1 MQSGLYLSTSAI
13 AVALALD
20 LVLGDPS
27 WMPHPVR
34 FIGRAV
40 TWGEARLRTGEPRAD
55 LWRGA
60 LLAYAVVILT
70 AVAAWVAV
78 AIASTV
84 ANWLGLA
91 AAVLIAWTTLA
102 LNGLDRAA
110 GEVEGT
116 LGCGHD
122 DLARAAM
129 PALVGRDPATLD
141 RDAMVRATVESIAEN
156 CSDGV
161 LAPLC
166 FLFVGGPVLA
176 LAYKAINTLDSMI
189 GYRDARYLYFGRAA
203 ARLDDA
209 ANFVPARVT
218 ALCLA
223 AAAALTL
230 GTRWCGAPRL
240 PRRRAQACEPQRGL
254 SGGHDGGCARNRI
267 GRRCDIRGRNRASRT
282 PGTRGA
288 RAEGDGYRN
297 GAPPD
302 AYRDGARVWCARAP
316 ALCPLRLLTYDEPRA
331 KHHARLALGDEARTM
346 KSAEQ

>member
-1 MQSGLYLSTSAI
+1 
-13 AVALALD
+13 
-20 LVLGDPS
+20 VLGDPS
-27 WMPHPVR
+27 GMPHPVR

-40 TWGEARLRTGEPRAD
+40 TLGEARLHTGAPRAD
-55 LWRGA
+55 FWRGA
-60 LLAYAVVILT
+60 LLASAVVILT
-70 AVAAWVAV
+70 ALAAWIAI

-84 ANWLGLA
+84 ANCLGLA

-110 GEVEGT
+110 GEVELA
-116 LGCGHD
+116 LGRGRD

-141 RDAMVRATVESIAEN
+141 RDAMVRATVESVAEN

-166 FLFVGGPVLA
+166 FLFIGGPILA

-189 GYRDARYLYFGRAA
+189 GHLDARYAYFGRAA

-209 ANFVPARVT
+209 ANFVPARAT

-230 GTRWCGAPRL
+230 GRGCVALGACRADAHKHASPNAGFPEATMAGALGIELGGDAVYAGEVEHRARL
-240 PRRRAQACEPQRGL
+240 GRAERAPVV
-254 SGGHDGGCARNRI
+254 A
-267 GRRCDIRGRNRASRT
+267 DI
-282 PGTRGA
+282 A
-288 RAEGDGYRN
+288 RAR
-297 GAPPD
+297 
-302 AYRDGARVWCARAP
+302 RLMRVATAIGFC
-316 ALCPLRLLTYDEPRA
+316 L
-331 KHHARLALGDEARTM
+331 LALLRYVLRGC
-346 KSAEQ
+346 

>member
-1 MQSGLYLSTSAI
+1 MENGLYISTSQI
-13 AVALALD
+13 AAALALD
-20 LVLGDPS
+20 LMLGDPP

-40 TWGEARLRTGEPRAD
+40 SLGEARLRVGEARAD

-60 LLAYAVVILT
+60 LLVLAVVIAT
-70 AVAAWVAV
+70 ALAAWMVIA
-78 AIASTV
+78 AASTIST
-84 ANWLGLA
+84 WLGQA
-91 AAVLIAWTTLA
+91 AVVLIAWTTLA

-110 GEVEGT
+110 GEVERA
-116 LGCGHD
+116 LGCGRD
-122 DLARAAM
+122 DLARMAM

-141 RDAMVRATVESIAEN
+141 RDAMVRATVESVAEN

-166 FLFVGGPVLA
+166 FLFVGGPLFA

-218 ALCLA
+218 ALCLV

-230 GTRWCGAPRL
+230 GRGGAAVRACRADAHNHASPNAGFPEATMAGALGIELGGDAVYAGEVEHRARL
-240 PRRRAQACEPQRGL
+240 GRAERAATIDDIATARCLMRIVAAIGFCLLALMRYVL
-254 SGGHDGGCARNRI
+254 SG
-267 GRRCDIRGRNRASRT
+267 
-282 PGTRGA
+282 
-288 RAEGDGYRN
+288 Y
-297 GAPPD
+297 
-302 AYRDGARVWCARAP
+302 
-316 ALCPLRLLTYDEPRA
+316 
-331 KHHARLALGDEARTM
+331 
-346 KSAEQ
+346 

>member
-1 MQSGLYLSTSAI
+1 MQSGLYLTTSAI

-40 TWGEARLRTGEPRAD
+40 TLGEARLRTGEPRAD
-55 LWRGA
+55 LWRGG
-60 LLAYAVVILT
+60 LLVSAVVIST
-70 AVAAWVAV
+70 ALAVWVAT

-91 AAVLIAWTTLA
+91 AAVLIAWMTLA
-102 LNGLDRAA
+102 LKGLDRAA
-110 GEVEGT
+110 GEVEQA
-116 LGCGHD
+116 LGRGHD

-141 RDAMVRATVESIAEN
+141 REAMVRATVESVAEN

-161 LAPLC
+161 IAPLC

-176 LAYKAINTLDSMI
+176 LAYKSINTLVSMI
-189 GYRDARYLYFGRAA
+189 CYRDDRYLYFGRAA

-209 ANFVPARVT
+209 ANFVPARIT

-223 AAAALTL
+223 AAAALSL
-230 GTRWCGAPRL
+230 G
-240 PRRRAQACEPQRGL
+240 
-254 SGGHDGGCARNRI
+254 
-267 GRRCDIRGRNRASRT
+267 RGRAALSACRADARKHASPNAGFPEAT
-282 PGTRGA
+282 MAGA
-288 RAEGDGYRN
+288 LGIELGGDAIYAGEVEHRARLGRAERAASVADISQ
-297 GAPPD
+297 
-302 AYRDGARVWCARAP
+302 AR
-316 ALCPLRLLTYDEPRA
+316 RLMQLATA
-331 KHHARLALGDEARTM
+331 IGFGLLALLRYIVSGH
-346 KSAEQ
+346 

>member
-20 LVLGDPS
+20 FALGDPP

-40 TWGEARLRTGEPRAD
+40 TWGEARLRTGQPRPD
-55 LWRGA
+55 LWRGV
-60 LLAYAVVILT
+60 LLTFGIVIATAIAVL
-70 AVAAWVAV
+70 VAV

-102 LNGLDRAA
+102 LNSLDRAA
-110 GEVEGT
+110 GEVEQA
-116 LGCGHD
+116 LGCGRD

-141 RDAMVRATVESIAEN
+141 RDAMVRATVESVAEN

-166 FLFVGGPVLA
+166 FLFLGGPVLA
-176 LAYKAINTLDSMI
+176 VAYKAINTLDSMI

-223 AAAALTL
+223 AASALTL
-230 GTRWCGAPRL
+230 GRGGAALRVCRADARKHASPNAGFPEATMAGALGIELGGDGVYAGEVEHRARL
-240 PRRRAQACEPQRGL
+240 GRAERAPKVADIAAARRLMRIATAIGFGLLALLRYVL
-254 SGGHDGGCARNRI
+254 SG
-267 GRRCDIRGRNRASRT
+267 
-282 PGTRGA
+282 
-288 RAEGDGYRN
+288 Y
-297 GAPPD
+297 
-302 AYRDGARVWCARAP
+302 
-316 ALCPLRLLTYDEPRA
+316 
-331 KHHARLALGDEARTM
+331 
-346 KSAEQ
+346 

>member
-1 MQSGLYLSTSAI
+1 VESGLYISTAQV
-13 AVALALD
+13 AAALALD

-34 FIGRAV
+34 FIGRVV
-40 TWGEARLRTGEPRAD
+40 TLGQGRLHTGAPRAD

-60 LLAYAVVILT
+60 LLTASVVIATALT
-70 AVAAWVAV
+70 AWMAI
-78 AIASTV
+78 AIASTFSH
-84 ANWLGLA
+84 WLGA
-91 AAVLIAWTTLA
+91 VAAVLIAWTTLA

-110 GEVEGT
+110 GAVEHA
-116 LGCGHD
+116 LGRGRD

-141 RDAMVRATVESIAEN
+141 RDALVRATVESVAEN

-161 LAPLC
+161 MAPLC

-189 GYRDARYLYFGRAA
+189 GHRDARYTYFGRAA

-209 ANFVPARVT
+209 VNFVPARVT

-230 GTRWCGAPRL
+230 GRGGAALRACRADAHKHASPNAGYPEATMAGALGIELGGDAMYAGEVEHRARL
-240 PRRRAQACEPQRGL
+240 GRAERAATIGDIAAARGL
-254 SGGHDGGCARNRI
+254 MRI
-267 GRRCDIRGRNRASRT
+267 ATAIGFC
-282 PGTRGA
+282 
-288 RAEGDGYRN
+288 
-297 GAPPD
+297 
-302 AYRDGARVWCARAP
+302 
-316 ALCPLRLLTYDEPRA
+316 L
-331 KHHARLALGDEARTM
+331 LALVR
-346 KSAEQ
+346 

>member
-1 MQSGLYLSTSAI
+1 MQSGLYLRTAAI
-13 AVALALD
+13 AAALALD

-40 TWGEARLRTGEPRAD
+40 TWGEARLRTGQPRTD
-55 LWRGA
+55 LWRGV
-60 LLAYAVVILT
+60 LLTFAIVIAT
-70 AVAAWVAV
+70 AIAAWVAI
-78 AIASTV
+78 AIASAV
-84 ANWLGLA
+84 ANWLGVA

-102 LNGLDRAA
+102 LKGLDRAA
-110 GEVEGT
+110 GEVEQA
-116 LGCGHD
+116 LGCGRD

-141 RDAMVRATVESIAEN
+141 CEAMVRATVESVAEN

-166 FLFVGGPVLA
+166 FLFVGGPALG

-189 GYRDARYLYFGRAA
+189 GYRDARHLYFGRAA

-230 GTRWCGAPRL
+230 GRGRAALGACRADARKHASPNAGFPEATMAGALGIELGGDAIYAGEIEHRACLGRAERAPNVDDIATARRL
-240 PRRRAQACEPQRGL
+240 MRVATALGFGLLALLRYVL
-254 SGGHDGGCARNRI
+254 SG
-267 GRRCDIRGRNRASRT
+267 
-282 PGTRGA
+282 
-288 RAEGDGYRN
+288 Y
-297 GAPPD
+297 
-302 AYRDGARVWCARAP
+302 
-316 ALCPLRLLTYDEPRA
+316 
-331 KHHARLALGDEARTM
+331 
-346 KSAEQ
+346 